1 MADYEK
7 QFQEDLERAQ
17 ALSLESLALEQ
28 FKTKKLQE
36 LNRSATTINV
46 SSRPKLTSVTRASS
60 MNETDSGQIR
70 YDRQQSKSRPR
81 PGVQSSSGNSLL
93 APPPSSQRKNSISND
108 PDTPDLISFS
118 SPPATTSTSNDI
130 IDFCKQQNYN
140 QQLVLS
146 SSMIQQQ
153 PSHFKFWPQ
162 MAMTPPTS
170 AFPSNVPPQGLIYP
184 NGSYYP
190 PINRVQYSLN
200 TANSPIVPPSIPWS
214 SASTPTSINV
224 RTPSSVGPQL
234 SSTPNSGI
242 STPVQQHSPS
252 TNIGSSLHRPSSIP
266 QMQTP
271 PALPPKNQRR
281 PPPPLIVTKS
291 SSISS
296 RLSSLS
302 VTSTSSEKEK
312 KEKSL
317 FSPNLI
323 DFAQSDDK
331 DSVRVSILQEFDP
344 LSESFYSA
352 VSARAIS
359 PDYSGSVDDTMS
371 ICNSVYEEYDPYDF
385 IYSGSGNNSI
395 SDPIYATVN
404 KPDNTPMSPGISR
417 MSTIDRRSFKCVKRN
432 LLNIIE
438 QVNNRALTKD
448 PDLKSF
454 YNMVYNIRKQYKYND
469 PDTNMGLV
477 ISPMVNYD
485 YSDGLSIKLQ
495 VHPDF
500 EGADFNQAISFTCDV
515 NSSVEHVT
523 MQLTYG
529 LDAPATT
536 QYTLKV
542 WGSNEYLVPTT
553 FLSDYE
559 YVHDC
564 IKLDEDVIL
573 ILIPDSKKDKSFAR
587 TVADDNDDET
597 LKFENIIPNDSNV
610 RITYEKLNILLETVE
625 NEMRKLEEAS
635 VQVEKNTTPSVM
647 PGIQPLNVIQSV
659 KYIVNLMGDLCT
671 LDIMN
676 TIEAL
681 EETCRNF
688 LPSNKT
694 TFSEFITNHCN
705 KIRFAV
711 QNLIEMYCQAFSV
724 DFEVKST
731 SSSESMR
738 YVHDIMDSVV
748 VRICAIYRP
757 SFEWE
762 HEEYTVTAQI
772 YHGTKKIGK
781 SLCTQPVRKYDRD
794 KYWPARIVFDHWLEF
809 EDVPINSL
817 ARESRLVVQIYGR
830 TLVTSDSEETKN
842 SSAPIY
848 KEEEIGWAAVQ
859 FFNYESSMNQGS
871 ILLSMWP
878 KESNYINDHIYGPS
892 PAMGSHPDPEHS
904 VIGIEIVAP
913 TKVQF
918 PSMSPELYNNVTKG
932 DFSSLDNETQQLLV
946 DACDQDLLYR
956 FSPEI
961 REILWEKRH
970 YLYHL
975 PTALPKLLLAAH
987 SWEYVQLPDLHGML
1001 HAWTRLKPIQA
1012 LELLL
1017 PVYPDL
1023 EVRRMAIRWIRGLT
1037 NDELVDYLPQLVVA
1051 LRHETYENS
1060 PLAQFLL
1067 DRALRSP
1074 RFAHYLFWLLCHSL
1088 PGDSP
1093 QNCSTE
1099 VKTKDI
1105 ALGISEFRHHRRLKL
1120 LLRAL
1125 LAICGR
1131 SLGDCF
1137 LYQQSLVKKLNDI
1150 AEEVQKTKDSHRVTV
1165 LHNALGQIHKDLQET
1180 PTSLP
1185 LSPTLRVKG
1194 VDIQSCSYFPSATLP
1209 LKINFLM
1216 EDSSLRA
1223 AIYKVGDDLQQD
1235 MLTLQMIR
1243 LMDKLWLSKGLD
1255 LKMVAFTCIPTS
1267 RRKGMIEMVT
1277 KAETLRKI
1285 QVEHGLTG
1293 SFKDKPIAEWL
1304 AKHNPSELE
1313 YARAIQNFTASCAG
1327 YCVITYILGICD
1339 RHNDNIMLKT
1349 SGHLFHIDF
1358 GKFLGDAQMF
1368 GNFKRDRAPFVLT
1381 SDMAYVING
1390 GDRPT
1395 EKFHQFVDLCCQAF
1409 NIIRNNRNL
1418 FLFLIT
1424 SSGICRITPESIA
1437 YMHKALLPESSN
1449 PEAAAYFTRLIEE
1462 SLKTRFTQFNFFLH
1476 NLAQLKFTAENNEGS
1491 LLSFVPKTYSLATD
1505 GQLVHV
1511 EVVNY
1516 RKRYDPDK
1524 YYVYILRVYRKDQRQ
1539 PMEIQRTYKEF
1550 CELHQKLCIY
1560 FPLAKLH
1567 SLSTGLH
1574 MGRSNIKQVAQKRF
1588 HEISLFV
1595 KSLFL
1600 CAHEI
1605 AHSDL
1610 VYTFFHP
1617 LLRDQQYSEEYSKKV
1632 KDRTT
1637 GDFHESGRLKGQ
1649 LKLSLQ
1655 YRKGV
1660 FCVMVQHAR
1669 GLPRLANSQ
1678 EPSTYVKVYLQ
1689 PDAQKSTKRKTKVV
1703 KKNCHPSFMEMLEYR
1718 MSLEIIKMRRLQA
1731 TVWNYDALQENEFM
1745 GGVELD
1751 LSSLDLTEEI
1761 SEWYSLVNLSR

>member
-1 MADYEK
+1 MADYDK

-36 LNRSATTINV
+36 LNRSATSVSV
-46 SSRPKLTSVTRASS
+46 SSKPKSTSGKLTRASS
-60 MNETDSGQIR
+60 MSETDSVQIR

-81 PGVQSSSGNSLL
+81 PGVQTSSLTSSLL
-93 APPPSSQRKNSISND
+93 APPPPSHRKNSNASD
-108 PDTPDLISFS
+108 SPDLISFS
-118 SPPATTSTSNDI
+118 SPPPVTTSSTDI
-130 IDFCKQQNYN
+130 IDFCRQQTYNN
-140 QQLVLS
+140 QQLTLS
-146 SSMIQQQ
+146 SSQ
-153 PSHFKFWPQ
+153 HFKYWPQ
-162 MAMTPPTS
+162 MPANISTVGNIPSLAQQGMLPGNA
-170 AFPSNVPPQGLIYP
+170 AFFP
-184 NGSYYP
+184 P
-190 PINRVQYSLN
+190 PIPQMRL
-200 TANSPIVPPSIPWS
+200 PM
-214 SASTPTSINV
+214 
-224 RTPSSVGPQL
+224 SSVGSPVVPRLPFYPAVASPMGSSPIL
-234 SSTPNSGI
+234 S
-242 STPVQQHSPS
+242 HSPQ
-252 TNIGSSLHRPSSIP
+252 IQI
-266 QMQTP
+266 P
-271 PALPPKNQRR
+271 PALPPKNQPRT
-281 PPPPLIVTKS
+281 PPPLIVPKS
-291 SSISS
+291 SSIVSKLPTNPSIKS
-296 RLSSLS
+296 R
-302 VTSTSSEKEK
+302 K
-312 KEKSL
+312 KVEPS
-317 FSPNLI
+317 SPNLI
-323 DFAQSDDK
+323 DFAQADIR

-344 LSESFYSA
+344 LCESFYGTAS
-352 VSARAIS
+352 SRAIS
-359 PDYSGSVDDTMS
+359 PDCSVDDAMS
-371 ICNSVYEEYDPYDF
+371 VCNSVYEEYDPYDF

-395 SDPIYATVN
+395 SDPIYATIN
-404 KPDNTPMSPGISR
+404 KPDNTPLSPGAPR
-417 MSTIDRRSFKCVKRN
+417 MSTIDRRTSKSFKRN
-432 LLNIIE
+432 LLDIIKE
-438 QVNNRALTKD
+438 VGDRSYSKD
-448 PDLKSF
+448 PDLRAF
-454 YNMVYNIRKQYKYND
+454 HNMVCNVRKQYRYND

-477 ISPMVNYD
+477 ISPMVNYQ
-485 YSDGLSIKLQ
+485 YTDGLSIKLQ
-495 VHPDF
+495 VHPDI
-500 EGADFNQAISFTCDV
+500 EGADFSQPISFTCDV

-523 MQLTYG
+523 LQLICG
-529 LDAPATT
+529 LDASTSS

-564 IKLDEDVIL
+564 IKLDEDVVL

-587 TVADDNDDET
+587 TIQDDNDYET
-597 LKFENIIPNDSNV
+597 LKFDNIIPNDTV
-610 RITYEKLNILLETVE
+610 VCVTYENLNISLEIVE
-625 NEMRKLEEAS
+625 KEMRKLEENALQMDRNS
-635 VQVEKNTTPSVM
+635 NPTLQS
-647 PGIQPLNVIQSV
+647 LAVIQSV
-659 KYIVNLMGDLCT
+659 KCIVNLMGNLCT
-671 LDIMN
+671 LDIML

-681 EETCRNF
+681 EECCRNF
-688 LPSNKT
+688 LPMNAMS
-694 TFSEFITNHCN
+694 FSETINNHCN
-705 KIRFAV
+705 KIRFAI
-711 QNLIEMYCQAFSV
+711 QNLVEMYCQIYSV
-724 DFEVKST
+724 NFEVNST
-731 SSSESMR
+731 TSNESTR
-738 YVHDIMDSVV
+738 YVHDIIDSVV
-748 VRICAIYRP
+748 VRLCAVYRP
-757 SFEWE
+757 SFDWDYED
-762 HEEYTVTAQI
+762 YSITAQI
-772 YHGTKKIGK
+772 CHGTKKIGRSVCSQTSK
-781 SLCTQPVRKYDRD
+781 KLEMD
-794 KYWPARIVFDHWLEF
+794 KYWPSRIVFDNWLEF

-817 ARESRLVVQIYGR
+817 SRESRLVLQLFGK
-830 TLVTSDSEETKN
+830 TLVTTESEETKN
-842 SSAPIY
+842 TNLPFY
-848 KEEEIGWAAVQ
+848 KEEEIGWGAVQ
-859 FFNYESSMNQGS
+859 FFNYEGSMIQGCL
-871 ILLSMWP
+871 LLSMWP
-878 KESNYINDHIYGPS
+878 KESNYVNDHIYGPA
-892 PAMGSHPDPEHS
+892 PAMGTHPHPDHPM
-904 VIGIEIVAP
+904 IGVEVVAP
-913 TKVQF
+913 TGVVF
-918 PSMSPELYNNVTKG
+918 PATSPDMYGDVAKG
-932 DFSSLDNETQQLLV
+932 EFGTLDNETQQLLE

-975 PTALPKLLLAAH
+975 PTALPKVLLAAH
-987 SWEYVQLPDLHGML
+987 SWEYDRLPDLHGML
-1001 HAWTRLKPIQA
+1001 HTWTKLKPIQA

-1023 EVRRMAIRWIRGLT
+1023 EVRKMAIKWIRGLT

-1074 RFAHYLFWLLCHSL
+1074 RFAHYLFWLLCQSL
-1088 PGDSP
+1088 PGNSP
-1093 QNCSTE
+1093 QNCNSETRNNE
-1099 VKTKDI
+1099 EMS
-1105 ALGISEFRHHRRLKL
+1105 ISEVRHHRRLKL
-1120 LLRAL
+1120 MLRAL
-1125 LAICGR
+1125 LAVSGK

-1137 LYQQSLVKKLNDI
+1137 LSQQSLVKKLSDI
-1150 AEEVQKTKDSHRVTV
+1150 AEEVQKTKESHRLTI
-1165 LHNALGQIHKDLQET
+1165 LQNALAQIHKDLQDT

-1194 VDIQSCSYFPSATLP
+1194 VDVESCSYFPSNTLP

-1216 EDSSLRA
+1216 EDSSVRA

-1243 LMDKLWLSKGLD
+1243 LMDKLWMKEGLD

-1267 RRKGMIEMVT
+1267 RKKGMIEMVT

-1293 SFKDKPIAEWL
+1293 SFKDKPIAEWF

-1368 GNFKRDRAPFVLT
+1368 GNFRRDRAPFVLT

-1395 EKFHQFVDLCCQAF
+1395 EKFHHFVDLCCQAF
-1409 NIIRNNRNL
+1409 NVIRNNRNL

-1424 SSGICRITPESIA
+1424 CSGICRITPESIS
-1437 YMHKALLPESSN
+1437 YMHKALLPELSN

-1476 NLAQLKFTAENNEGS
+1476 NLAQLKFTADNNGGS
-1491 LLSFVPKTYSLATD
+1491 LLSFVPKTYSMTTD

-1524 YYVYILRVYRKDQRQ
+1524 YYVYILRVYRKGQNQ
-1539 PMEIQRTYKEF
+1539 PMEIQRKYKEF

-1588 HEISLFV
+1588 NEISLFV

-1632 KDRTT
+1632 KDRSS
-1637 GDFHESGRLKGQ
+1637 DDQYEAGRLKGQ

-1660 FCVMVQHAR
+1660 FTVMVQHAR
-1669 GLPRLANSQ
+1669 GLPRLSNGQ
-1678 EPSTYVKVYLQ
+1678 EPSTYVKVYLH
-1689 PDAQKSTKRKTKVV
+1689 PDAPKATKRKTKVV
-1703 KKNCHPSFMEMLEYR
+1703 RKNCHPSFMEMLEYR
-1718 MSLEIIKMRRLQA
+1718 MQLDVIKVRKLQA
-1731 TVWNYDALQENEFM
+1731 TVWSYDALQENEYM

-1751 LSSLDLTEEI
+1751 LGPLDLSEET

>member
-1 MADYEK
+1 MADYDK

-28 FKTKKLQE
+28 FKTKRLQE
-36 LNRSATTINV
+36 LNRSATTV
-46 SSRPKLTSVTRASS
+46 SVTGKTRTTTVARASS
-60 MNETDSGQIR
+60 MTETDSCVK
-70 YDRQQSKSRPR
+70 YDRQTSKSRPR
-81 PGVQSSSGNSLL
+81 PGGAQSSGNASNPLI
-93 APPPSSQRKNSISND
+93 APPPSSQRKTSMTDNE
-108 PDTPDLISFS
+108 TPDLISFS
-118 SPPATTSTSNDI
+118 SPPPAINTFTSNI
-130 IDFCKQQNYN
+130 IEFCN
-140 QQLVLS
+140 QQSYNNSQLQPVVQSPLYHSAAVPQHS
-146 SSMIQQQ
+146 SHM
-153 PSHFKFWPQ
+153 KFWPQ
-162 MAMTPPTS
+162 MPVNTTLPSPYPPVGQLYPQGAFYRPPGLVLNMGGARSVPLMSPAAIQSPVGSGGLVPPVLFKPPPIAGAGGGNTVSETPPQ
-170 AFPSNVPPQGLIYP
+170 F
-184 NGSYYP
+184 
-190 PINRVQYSLN
+190 
-200 TANSPIVPPSIPWS
+200 
-214 SASTPTSINV
+214 
-224 RTPSSVGPQL
+224 
-234 SSTPNSGI
+234 
-242 STPVQQHSPS
+242 
-252 TNIGSSLHRPSSIP
+252 
-266 QMQTP
+266 QTP
-271 PALPPKNQRR
+271 PALPPKNQPR
-281 PPPPLIVTKS
+281 PPPPVIGPKSSSVSSGPKSTVSSRPSSKSSTKS
-291 SSISS
+291 SN
-296 RLSSLS
+296 
-302 VTSTSSEKEK
+302 K
-312 KEKSL
+312 KSAPVI
-317 FSPNLI
+317 PNLI

-331 DSVRVSILQEFDP
+331 INVRVSILQEFDP
-344 LSESFYSA
+344 LSDTFSSCA
-352 VSARAIS
+352 SSRAMS
-359 PDYSGSVDDTMS
+359 PDCSVDDS
-371 ICNSVYEEYDPYDF
+371 ISVCNSVYEEYDPYDF
-385 IYSGSGNNSI
+385 IYSGSGNNSV

-404 KPDNTPMSPGISR
+404 KSDNTPMSPIPPR
-417 MSTIDRRSFKCVKRN
+417 IATIDRRSLKSFKKN

-438 QVNNRALTKD
+438 EVQDRSLIKD
-448 PDLKSF
+448 PELKAF
-454 YNMVYNIRKQYKYND
+454 HNMVYNVRKQYRYND

-477 ISPMVNYD
+477 VSPMVNFRYNE
-485 YSDGLSIKLQ
+485 GLSIKLQ

-500 EGADFNQAISFTCDV
+500 EGADFNKPISFTCDV

-523 MQLTYG
+523 LQLTYG
-529 LDAPATT
+529 LDAPSNS

-542 WGSNEYLVPTT
+542 WGCNEYLVPTT

-564 IKLDEDVIL
+564 IKLDEDVVL

-587 TVADDNDDET
+587 TAQDDNDDGM
-597 LKFENIIPNDSNV
+597 LKFDNIVPDDMV
-610 RITYEKLNILLETVE
+610 FRITFEKLNILLETVE
-625 NEMRKLEEAS
+625 NEIRKLEEAALQIDRNNS
-635 VQVEKNTTPSVM
+635 
-647 PGIQPLNVIQSV
+647 PGSLQSLNVIQSV

-671 LDIMN
+671 LDIMQ
-676 TIEAL
+676 TVEAL
-681 EETCRNF
+681 ERSCRDF
-688 LPSNKT
+688 IPSESVC
-694 TFSEFITNHCN
+694 FSESIANNCN
-705 KIRFAV
+705 NIRFAI
-711 QNLIEMYCQAFSV
+711 QNLIEMYCQAYAV
-724 DFEVKST
+724 DFEVKCQPSNEAT
-731 SSSESMR
+731 R
-738 YVHDIMDSVV
+738 YVHDILDSIVI
-748 VRICAIYRP
+748 RICAIYRP
-757 SFEWE
+757 SALWE
-762 HEEYTVTAQI
+762 HEEYIIAAHI
-772 YHGTKKIGK
+772 YHGTKKIGRSNK
-781 SLCTQPVRKYDRD
+781 TQPSKKIERD
-794 KYWPARIVFDHWLEF
+794 KYWPARIVFDTWLDF

-817 ARESRLVVQIYGR
+817 ARECRLVLQVFGR
-830 TLVTSDSEETKN
+830 SLTTIETDESKGSN
-842 SSAPIY
+842 DPIY
-848 KEEEIGWAAVQ
+848 KEEEIGWSAVQ
-859 FFNYESSMNQGS
+859 FFNYESIMTQGS
-871 ILLSMWP
+871 LLLSLWP
-878 KESNYINDHIYGPS
+878 KEPSYANDHIYGPA
-892 PAMGSHPDPEHS
+892 PPMRSHPDPNHPM
-904 VIGIEIVAP
+904 IGIEIAAP
-913 TKVQF
+913 PKVQF
-918 PSMSPELYNNVTKG
+918 PSVSPDIYSKVTKG
-932 DFSSLDNETQQLLV
+932 EFDSLDNETQQLLV
-946 DACDQDLLYR
+946 DACEQDMLYK
-956 FSPEI
+956 FPPEI

-975 PTALPKLLLAAH
+975 PQALPKVLLAAH
-987 SWEYVQLPDLHGML
+987 SWEYMQLPDLHGML
-1001 HAWTRLKPIQA
+1001 HAWARLKPIQA

-1023 EVRRMAIRWIRGLT
+1023 EVRKLAVRWIRGLT
-1037 NDELVDYLPQLVVA
+1037 NDELVDYLPQLVVG

-1088 PGDSP
+1088 PGETP
-1093 QNCSTE
+1093 QNCSIETKSKEETTITE
-1099 VKTKDI
+1099 V
-1105 ALGISEFRHHRRLKL
+1105 RHHRRLKL
-1120 LLRAL
+1120 MLRAL
-1125 LAICGR
+1125 LAIVGK

-1137 LYQQSLVKKLNDI
+1137 LSQQSLVKKLNDI
-1150 AEEVQKTKDSHRVTV
+1150 AEDVQKTKESHRLTI
-1165 LHNALGQIHKDLQET
+1165 LHNVLGQIHKDLQERA
-1180 PTSLP
+1180 TSLP

-1194 VDIQSCSYFPSATLP
+1194 IDVQSCSYFPSNTLP

-1216 EDSSLRA
+1216 EDSSIRP

-1255 LKMVAFTCIPTS
+1255 LKMVAFTCVPTS
-1267 RRKGMIEMVT
+1267 KKRGMIEMVT

-1285 QVEHGLTG
+1285 QVGHGLTG

-1313 YARAIQNFTASCAG
+1313 YARAVQNFTASCAG

-1409 NIIRNNRNL
+1409 NIIRVHRNL

-1424 SSGICRITPESIA
+1424 SSGICRITPESIG
-1437 YMHKALLPESSN
+1437 YMHKALLPELSN

-1476 NLAQLKFTAENNEGS
+1476 NLAQLKFSTEDNEGS
-1491 LLSFVPKTYSLATD
+1491 LLSFVPKTYSMATD

-1524 YYVYILRVYRKDQRQ
+1524 YYVYILRVYRKDQNQ

-1588 HEISLFV
+1588 HEISLFI

-1600 CAHEI
+1600 CAPEI

-1617 LLRDQQYSEEYSKKV
+1617 LLRDQQLPDDYSKKV
-1632 KDRTT
+1632 KDREPQTP
-1637 GDFHESGRLKGQ
+1637 GRLMGQ
-1649 LKLSLQ
+1649 LKLSLL

-1660 FCVMVQHAR
+1660 FSVMVQHAR
-1669 GLPRLANSQ
+1669 GLPRLANGQ

-1689 PDAQKSTKRKTKVV
+1689 PDHQKSTKRKTKVV
-1703 KKNCHPSFMEMLEYR
+1703 RRNCHPSFMEMLEYR
-1718 MSLEIIKMRRLQA
+1718 MSLEIIRTRFLKA

-1751 LSSLDLTEEI
+1751 LGSLDLTEEI

>member
-28 FKTKKLQE
+28 FKSKKLQE
-36 LNRSATTINV
+36 LNRSSTTVNV
-46 SSRPKLTSVTRASS
+46 SNRPKTTSITRALS
-60 MNETDSGQIR
+60 MNETDSVQIK

-81 PGVQSSSGNSLL
+81 PGVQPSAANTLL
-93 APPPSSQRKNSISND
+93 APPPSSQRKNSTSNE
-108 PDTPDLISFS
+108 PDTPDLISFA
-118 SPPATTSTSNDI
+118 SPPAVTNPSSEI
-130 IDFCKQQNYN
+130 IDFCKQQTYN
-140 QQLVLS
+140 QQQLVTNS
-146 SSMIQQQ
+146 PSVQQH
-153 PSHFKFWPQ
+153 PSHFKYWPHIPLVPG
-162 MAMTPPTS
+162 APPLNS
-170 AFPSNVPPQGLIYP
+170 GVSQQGVMYP
-184 NGSYYP
+184 NSGYYP
-190 PINRVQYSLN
+190 VLSRVQYPLN
-200 TANSPIVPPSIPWS
+200 SMNNPNVVRMPWNSITQTSNNVQIPIPLV
-214 SASTPTSINV
+214 STPGSIVGSPVQSNISPV
-224 RTPSSVGPQL
+224 NSIQSSG
-234 SSTPNSGI
+234 STI
-242 STPVQQHSPS
+242 STQA
-252 TNIGSSLHRPSSIP
+252 
-266 QMQTP
+266 P

-281 PPPPLIVTKS
+281 PPPLVVPRS

-296 RLSSLS
+296 KLSSSSSSSSSGLPLN
-302 VTSTSSEKEK
+302 SEKDK
-312 KEKSL
+312 KLKPT
-317 FSPNLI
+317 FSSNLI
-323 DFAQSDDK
+323 DLAHSDDR

-344 LSESFYSA
+344 LSESVYNSL
-352 VSARAIS
+352 SSRAIS
-359 PDYSGSVDDTMS
+359 PDCSVDDTMS
-371 ICNSVYEEYDPYDF
+371 VCNSVYEEYDPYDF

-395 SDPIYATVN
+395 SDPIYATLN
-404 KPDNTPMSPGISR
+404 RSDNATPLSPGVSR
-417 MSTIDRRSFKCVKRN
+417 MSTIDRSSSKVVKRN

-438 QVNNRALTKD
+438 EVTNRSLVKD

-454 YNMVYNIRKQYKYND
+454 YSMVYNIRKQYKYND

-477 ISPMVNYD
+477 ISPMVNYQ
-485 YSDGLSIKLQ
+485 YSHGLSIKLQ

-500 EGADFNQAISFTCDV
+500 EGADFNQPISFTCDV

-523 MQLTYG
+523 LQLTYG
-529 LDAPATT
+529 LDAPSTT

-573 ILIPDSKKDKSFAR
+573 ILIPDSKKDKSFSR
-587 TVADDNDDET
+587 TIADDNDDET
-597 LKFENIIPNDSNV
+597 LKFENIIPNDTVV

-625 NEMRKLEEAS
+625 NEIRKLEDAALQMETNS
-635 VQVEKNTTPSVM
+635 NPSVM
-647 PGIQPLNVIQSV
+647 PAVQPLNVIQSV
-659 KYIVNLMGDLCT
+659 KYLVNLMGDLCT
-671 LDIMN
+671 LDIMY
-676 TIEAL
+676 TVEAL
-681 EETCRNF
+681 EETCKNF
-688 LPSNKT
+688 LPSNKAS
-694 TFSEFITNHCN
+694 FSEFISNHCN

-711 QNLIEMYCQAFSV
+711 QNLIEMYSHAFCV
-724 DFEVKST
+724 DFEVTST
-731 SSSESMR
+731 LSHESMR
-738 YVHDIMDSVV
+738 YVHDIMDSVI
-748 VRICAIYRP
+748 VRICAVYRP

-762 HEEYTVTAQI
+762 HEEYTATVQI

-781 SLCTQPVRKYDRD
+781 SLCTQPSRKFDRD
-794 KYWPARIVFDHWLEF
+794 KYWPSRIVFDSWLEF

-817 ARESRLVVQIYGR
+817 ARESRLVVLLFGR
-830 TLVTSDSEETKN
+830 TLVTSDNEDSKN
-842 SSAPIY
+842 SATPAY
-848 KEEEIGWAAVQ
+848 KEEEVGWASVQ
-859 FFNYESSMNQGS
+859 FFNYESAMNQGS
-871 ILLSMWP
+871 ILLSIWP
-878 KESNYINDHIYGPS
+878 NETNYINDHIYGPA
-892 PAMGSHPDPEHS
+892 PAMGTHPDPDHP
-904 VIGIEIVAP
+904 VLGIEIVAP

-918 PSMSPELYNNVTKG
+918 PSMSPDLYSNICKG

-961 REILWEKRH
+961 REIVWEKRH

-975 PTALPKLLLAAH
+975 PTALPKVLLAAH

-1017 PVYPDL
+1017 PVYPDV

-1060 PLAQFLL
+1060 SLAKFLL

-1074 RFAHYLFWLLCHSL
+1074 RFAHYLFWLLCHSI

-1093 QNCSTE
+1093 QNCTSE
-1099 VKTKDI
+1099 IRGKDME
-1105 ALGISEFRHHRRLKL
+1105 LGISEFRHHRRLKL

-1125 LAICGR
+1125 LAISGK

-1150 AEEVQKTKDSHRVTV
+1150 AEEVQKTKESHRLTI
-1165 LHNALGQIHKDLQET
+1165 LHNGLGQIHKDLQET

-1194 VDIQSCSYFPSATLP
+1194 VDIQSCSYFQSNTLP

-1216 EDSSLRA
+1216 EDSSIRA

-1313 YARAIQNFTASCAG
+1313 YARAVQNFTASCAG

-1339 RHNDNIMLKT
+1339 RHNDNIMLKI

-1424 SSGICRITPESIA
+1424 SSGICRITPESIS
-1437 YMHKALLPESSN
+1437 YMHKALLPELSN

-1476 NLAQLKFTAENNEGS
+1476 NLAQLKFTAENNEGT
-1491 LLSFVPKTYSLATD
+1491 LLSFVPKTYSLASD

-1524 YYVYILRVYRKDQRQ
+1524 YYVYVLRVYRKDQRQ

-1632 KDRTT
+1632 KDRI
-1637 GDFHESGRLKGQ
+1637 DVHESGRLKGQ

-1660 FCVMVQHAR
+1660 FSVMVLHAR
-1669 GLPRLANSQ
+1669 GLPRLSNGQ

-1689 PDAQKSTKRKTKVV
+1689 PDTPKSTKRKTKVV

-1751 LSSLDLTEEI
+1751 LSSLELTEET

>member
-1 MADYEK
+1 MADYDK

-28 FKTKKLQE
+28 FKSKKIQE
-36 LNRSATTINV
+36 LNRSATSV
-46 SSRPKLTSVTRASS
+46 SVPSRPKLASVTRAAS

-70 YDRQQSKSRPR
+70 FDRQQSKSRPR
-81 PGVQSSSGNSLL
+81 PGAQSSNATHSLL
-93 APPPSSQRKNSISND
+93 APPPSSQKKSSSVDD
-108 PDTPDLISFS
+108 PPDLISFS
-118 SPPATTSTSNDI
+118 NPVPAPSTDI
-130 IDFCKQQNYN
+130 IDFCKQQSYN
-140 QQLVLS
+140 NQQQLVVTS
-146 SSMIQQQ
+146 APMASQ
-153 PSHFKFWPQ
+153 FKYWPQ
-162 MAMTPPTS
+162 
-170 AFPSNVPPQGLIYP
+170 
-184 NGSYYP
+184 
-190 PINRVQYSLN
+190 
-200 TANSPIVPPSIPWS
+200 
-214 SASTPTSINV
+214 TSI
-224 RTPSSVGPQL
+224 
-234 SSTPNSGI
+234 
-242 STPVQQHSPS
+242 S
-252 TNIGSSLHRPSSIP
+252 TNINPTFYRNISQPNVIPTPLSYFQPTVPRIPYSMSSPVIPRMPFHRSVVPAAAVSSQDVYRPP
-266 QMQTP
+266 QVQTP

-281 PPPPLIVTKS
+281 PPPPLVIPRRT
-291 SSISS
+291 SISS
-296 RLSSLS
+296 KTSSLPERKPDS
-302 VTSTSSEKEK
+302 I
-312 KEKSL
+312 
-317 FSPNLI
+317 SPNLI
-323 DFAQSDDK
+323 DFAHSDDR

-344 LSESFYSA
+344 LSESFYS
-352 VSARAIS
+352 SSIARAIS
-359 PDYSGSVDDTMS
+359 PDCSVDDAMS
-371 ICNSVYEEYDPYDF
+371 VCNSVYEEYDPYDF
-385 IYSGSGNNSI
+385 IYSGSGNNSVC
-395 SDPIYATVN
+395 DPIYATIN
-404 KPDNTPMSPGISR
+404 KPDNTPNSPAPPR
-417 MSTIDRRSFKCVKRN
+417 MSTIDRRSSKNFKRN

-438 QVNNRALTKD
+438 EVGNRSDNKD
-448 PDLKSF
+448 TDLKAF
-454 YNMVYNIRKQYKYND
+454 YNMVYNLRKQFRYND

-477 ISPMVNYD
+477 ISPMVNYK
-485 YSDGLSIKLQ
+485 YSEGLSIKLQ
-495 VHPDF
+495 VHPNF
-500 EGADFNQAISFTCDV
+500 EGANFNQPISFTCDV

-523 MQLTYG
+523 LQLTYG
-529 LDAPATT
+529 LDAPTST

-542 WGSNEYLVPTT
+542 CGSNEYLVPTT

-564 IKLDEDVIL
+564 IKLDEDVVL

-587 TVADDNDDET
+587 TVQDDNDEET
-597 LKFENIIPNDSNV
+597 LKFDNIIPNDSVV
-610 RITYEKLNILLETVE
+610 RLTFEKLNILLETVE
-625 NEMRKLEEAS
+625 KEMKKLEGAALQMDQS
-635 VQVEKNTTPSVM
+635 STPSVM
-647 PGIQPLNVIQSV
+647 PTLQPLNVIQSV

-671 LDIMN
+671 LDIMQ

-681 EETCRNF
+681 EESCRNF
-688 LPSNKT
+688 PGNSLRL
-694 TFSEFITNHCN
+694 TFSEGVSDTCN
-705 KIRFAV
+705 KIRFAI
-711 QNLIEMYCQAFSV
+711 QNLIEMYCQAYSV
-724 DFEVKST
+724 DFEVKNST
-731 SSSESMR
+731 SSESVR

-748 VRICAIYRP
+748 TRICAIHRP
-757 SFEWE
+757 SFERE
-762 HEEYTVTAQI
+762 FEEYYITSQI
-772 YHGTKKIGK
+772 YHGTKKIGRM
-781 SLCTQPVRKYDRD
+781 LCSQASKKVERD
-794 KYWPARIVFDHWLEF
+794 KYWPSRIVFDNWLEF
-809 EDVPINSL
+809 EDVSINSL
-817 ARESRLVVQIYGR
+817 ARESRLVLQVFGK
-830 TLVTSDSEETKN
+830 TLLPSDSEEAKN
-842 SSAPIY
+842 SSMPVY
-848 KEEEIGWAAVQ
+848 KEEEIGWTAVQ
-859 FFNYESSMNQGS
+859 FFNYEGLMTQGS
-871 ILLSMWP
+871 LLLSIWP
-878 KESNYINDHIYGPS
+878 KESNYINDHIYGPAPS
-892 PAMGSHPDPEHS
+892 MGIHPDPDHPM
-904 VIGIEIVAP
+904 IGIEIVAP

-918 PSMSPELYNNVTKG
+918 PTISPDLYNDVTKG

-956 FSPEI
+956 FTSDI

-975 PTALPKLLLAAH
+975 PAALPKVLLAAH

-1001 HAWTRLKPIQA
+1001 HNWTRLRPIQA

-1023 EVRRMAIRWIRGLT
+1023 EVRKMAIHWIRGLK
-1037 NDELVDYLPQLVVA
+1037 NDELIDYLPQLVVA

-1067 DRALRSP
+1067 ERALRSP

-1093 QNCSTE
+1093 QNCASE
-1099 VKTKDI
+1099 VNNKEDT
-1105 ALGISEFRHHRRLKL
+1105 GISEVRYHRRLKL

-1125 LAICGR
+1125 LAVSGK

-1150 AEEVQKTKDSHRVTV
+1150 AEEVKKTKESHRLTV

-1180 PTSLP
+1180 TTSLP

-1194 VDIQSCSYFPSATLP
+1194 VDIQSSSYFNSNTLP

-1243 LMDKLWLSKGLD
+1243 LMDKLWLNKGLD
-1255 LKMVAFTCIPTS
+1255 LRMVAFTCIPTS
-1267 RRKGMIEMVT
+1267 KKKGMIEMVT

-1285 QVEHGLTG
+1285 QVEHGLGG

-1313 YARAIQNFTASCAG
+1313 YARAVQNFTASCAG

-1409 NIIRNNRNL
+1409 NIIRNHRNL

-1424 SSGICRITPESIA
+1424 SSGICRITPESIG
-1437 YMHKALLPESSN
+1437 YMHKALLPELSN

-1476 NLAQLKFTAENNEGS
+1476 NLAQLKFTADNDGGY
-1491 LLSFVPKTYSLATD
+1491 LLSFVPKTYSMTTD

-1524 YYVYILRVYRKDQRQ
+1524 YYVYILRVYRKDQKQ

-1588 HEISLFV
+1588 HEVSLFV

-1617 LLRDQQYSEEYSKKV
+1617 LLRDQQYSDEYSKKV
-1632 KDRTT
+1632 KDRT
-1637 GDFHESGRLKGQ
+1637 GDTQYEAGRLKGQ

-1660 FCVMVQHAR
+1660 FTVMVHHAR
-1669 GLPRLANSQ
+1669 GLPRLANGQ

-1689 PDAQKSTKRKTKVV
+1689 PDTQKNTKRKTKVV

-1718 MSLEIIKMRRLQA
+1718 MILDIIKMRVLQA
-1731 TVWNYDALQENEFM
+1731 TVWNHDPLQENEFM

-1751 LSSLDLTEEI
+1751 LSTLDLNEET

>member
-1 MADYEK
+1 MADYDK

-28 FKTKKLQE
+28 FKSKKIQE
-36 LNRSATTINV
+36 LNRSATSV
-46 SSRPKLTSVTRASS
+46 SVSPKPKPASVTRALS

-81 PGVQSSSGNSLL
+81 PGAQTSNLSHSLI
-93 APPPSSQRKNSISND
+93 APPPASQRKSGGTDD
-108 PDTPDLISFS
+108 PPDLISFS
-118 SPPATTSTSNDI
+118 SPPPPPSSDI
-130 IDFCKQQNYN
+130 IDFCKQQSYNN
-140 QQLVLS
+140 QQQLAPNHMP
-146 SSMIQQQ
+146 MIQQ
-153 PSHFKFWPQ
+153 FKYWPQ
-162 MAMTPPTS
+162 TS
-170 AFPSNVPPQGLIYP
+170 I
-184 NGSYYP
+184 
-190 PINRVQYSLN
+190 
-200 TANSPIVPPSIPWS
+200 
-214 SASTPTSINV
+214 SASPSPMFYTNISQQNV
-224 RTPSSVGPQL
+224 VR
-234 SSTPNSGI
+234 PNSGYFQ
-242 STPVQQHSPS
+242 SPLPRTPYSMTSPTIPRVPFFQQNLSAVNVRPNVVQP
-252 TNIGSSLHRPSSIP
+252 P
-266 QMQTP
+266 QVQTP
-271 PALPPKNQRR
+271 PALPPKKQAR
-281 PPPPLIVTKS
+281 PPPPLVIPRRTSAPPNQS
-291 SSISS
+291 SQSDQK
-296 RLSSLS
+296 
-302 VTSTSSEKEK
+302 TEK
-312 KEKSL
+312 KPDPN
-317 FSPNLI
+317 SPNLI
-323 DFAQSDDK
+323 DLAHSDET

-344 LSESFYSA
+344 LSESFYSF
-352 VSARAIS
+352 SSSRAIS
-359 PDYSGSVDDTMS
+359 PDCSVDDAMS
-371 ICNSVYEEYDPYDF
+371 VCNSVYEEYDPYDF
-385 IYSGSGNNSI
+385 IYSGSGNNSV
-395 SDPIYATVN
+395 SDPIYATIN
-404 KPDNTPMSPGISR
+404 RPDNTPNSPAPPR
-417 MSTIDRRSFKCVKRN
+417 MSTIDRRRSSNNFKRN

-438 QVNNRALTKD
+438 EVGKRSDNKD
-448 PDLKSF
+448 SDLKAF
-454 YNMVYNIRKQYKYND
+454 YKMVHNLRKQFRYND

-477 ISPMVNYD
+477 ISPMVNYR

-500 EGADFNQAISFTCDV
+500 EGADFNQPISFTCDV
-515 NSSVEHVT
+515 NSSIEHVT
-523 MQLTYG
+523 LQLTCS
-529 LDAPATT
+529 LDAPTTT

-542 WGSNEYLVPTT
+542 CGSNEYLVPTT

-587 TVADDNDDET
+587 TIQDDNDEET
-597 LKFENIIPNDSNV
+597 LKFENIIPDDTVV
-610 RITYEKLNILLETVE
+610 RITFEKLKILLETVE
-625 NEMRKLEEAS
+625 KEMKKLEEAALQIDQNS
-635 VQVEKNTTPSVM
+635 TPSVM
-647 PGIQPLNVIQSV
+647 PSLQPLNVIQSV

-671 LDIMN
+671 LDIML

-681 EETCRNF
+681 EESCKKF
-688 LPSNKT
+688 SSNSLRLS
-694 TFSEFITNHCN
+694 FSERVSDNCN
-705 KIRFAV
+705 KVRFAI
-711 QNLIEMYCQAFSV
+711 QNLIEMYCQASSV
-724 DFEVKST
+724 DFEVKCTT
-731 SSSESMR
+731 SNETVR
-738 YVHDIMDSVV
+738 YVHDIMDSVIM
-748 VRICAIYRP
+748 RICAIYRP
-757 SFEWE
+757 SFERE
-762 HEEYTVTAQI
+762 YEEYYITAQI
-772 YHGTKKIGK
+772 YHGTRKIGR
-781 SLCTQPVRKYDRD
+781 SLCSQASKKLERD
-794 KYWPARIVFDHWLEF
+794 KYWPSRIVFDNWLEF

-817 ARESRLVVQIYGR
+817 ARESRLVLQVFGK
-830 TLVTSDSEETKN
+830 TLVASDSEEAKN
-842 SSAPIY
+842 SNIPVY

-859 FFNYESSMNQGS
+859 FFNYEGVMAQGS
-871 ILLSMWP
+871 LLLSIWR
-878 KESNYINDHIYGPS
+878 KESNYINDHIYGPAPS
-892 PAMGSHPDPEHS
+892 MGIHPEPDHL

-913 TKVQF
+913 TKIQF
-918 PSMSPELYNNVTKG
+918 TTVSPDLYKNVTKG
-932 DFSSLDNETQQLLV
+932 DFSSLDKETQQLLV

-956 FSPEI
+956 FSSEI
-961 REILWEKRH
+961 REIIWEKRH

-975 PTALPKLLLAAH
+975 PTALPKVLLAAH
-987 SWEYVQLPDLHGML
+987 SWEYNQLPNLHGML
-1001 HAWTRLKPIQA
+1001 HSWSRLRPIQA

-1023 EVRRMAIRWIRGLT
+1023 EVRKMAVAWIRGLK

-1067 DRALRSP
+1067 ERALRSP

-1099 VKTKDI
+1099 LKSKEDT
-1105 ALGISEFRHHRRLKL
+1105 GISEVRYHRRLKL

-1125 LAICGR
+1125 LAVSGQ

-1150 AEEVQKTKDSHRVTV
+1150 AEEVKKSKESHRLTV
-1165 LHNALGQIHKDLQET
+1165 LHNALGLIHKDLQET
-1180 PTSLP
+1180 TTSLP
-1185 LSPTLRVKG
+1185 LSPTFRVKG
-1194 VDIQSCSYFPSATLP
+1194 VDIQSSSYFPSNTLP

-1216 EDSSLRA
+1216 EDSSIRA

-1243 LMDKLWLSKGLD
+1243 LMDKLWLNKGLD
-1255 LKMVAFTCIPTS
+1255 LRMVAFTCIPTS
-1267 RRKGMIEMVT
+1267 KKKGMIEMVT

-1285 QVEHGLTG
+1285 QVEHGLGG

-1313 YARAIQNFTASCAG
+1313 YARAVQNFTASCAG

-1358 GKFLGDAQMF
+1358 GKFLGDSQMF

-1424 SSGICRITPESIA
+1424 SSGICRITPESIG
-1437 YMHKALLPESSN
+1437 YMHKALLPELSN

-1476 NLAQLKFTAENNEGS
+1476 NLAQLKFTADNDGGY
-1491 LLSFVPKTYSLATD
+1491 LLSFVPKTFSMATD

-1524 YYVYILRVYRKDQRQ
+1524 YYVYILRVYRKDQNQ

-1567 SLSTGLH
+1567 SIG
-1574 MGRSNIKQVAQKRF
+1574 
-1588 HEISLFV
+1588 
-1595 KSLFL
+1595 
-1600 CAHEI
+1600 
-1605 AHSDL
+1605 
-1610 VYTFFHP
+1610 
-1617 LLRDQQYSEEYSKKV
+1617 
-1632 KDRTT
+1632 
-1637 GDFHESGRLKGQ
+1637 
-1649 LKLSLQ
+1649 
-1655 YRKGV
+1655 
-1660 FCVMVQHAR
+1660 
-1669 GLPRLANSQ
+1669 
-1678 EPSTYVKVYLQ
+1678 
-1689 PDAQKSTKRKTKVV
+1689 
-1703 KKNCHPSFMEMLEYR
+1703 KKNVSELLTSDHVAIKFFETIAPGIKIDLPSHIGYFLLKNLALSKR
-1718 MSLEIIKMRRLQA
+1718 M
-1731 TVWNYDALQENEFM
+1731 
-1745 GGVELD
+1745 
-1751 LSSLDLTEEI
+1751 
-1761 SEWYSLVNLSR
+1761 NLI